1 MNLVV
6 DIGNTSLKY
15 SSTTD
20 IGIKKVRQL
29 KYSKKKPTFI
39 IKFLKNQFKT
49 HKIIYICSVVPE
61 IDKII
66 KENLK
71 TYRKDLIFINKKK
84 LTSLVHRRVNLS
96 QLGNDR
102 IINVLSAIKIYPK
115 SKSFIIIDLG
125 TATTLDLSL
134 IHI

>member
-15 SSTTD
+15 SSNTD

-49 HKIIYICSVVPE
+49 HKLIYICSVVSE

-71 TYRKDLIFINKKK
+71 RISDLSLREKFCLYPLVLLIVIF
-84 LTSLVHRRVNLS
+84 
-96 QLGNDR
+96 G
-102 IINVLSAIKIYPK
+102 IYPK
-115 SKSFIIIDLG
+115 PILETYG
-125 TATTLDLSL
+125 ATVADYVLKLN
-134 IHI
+134 